1 MVLGLTGGSGTGKS
15 TASKYFESKGF
26 LVVDSDKIAH
36 KVCTKGEECMAE
48 ITKAF
53 GEAVADADGNLNRAV
68 MREIVFKDEEKL
80 KLLNAITHKYI
91 VRENINIIEEN
102 ENKNIV
108 LDAPLLFEAGLG
120 KVCTK
125 TLCVLSDMEKRAHRI
140 VARDGISVENALA
153 RLSCQPDDEFY
164 ISRCDYVVYNNG
176 TEQEFL
182 GKLDLIFGGLN
193 EI

>member
-36 KVCTKGEECMAE
+36 KVCTKGEKCMDE
-48 ITKAF
+48 IAQAF
-53 GEAVADADGNLNRAV
+53 GEGVKDAHGNLNRAV
-68 MREIVFKDEEKL
+68 MREIVFKDKEKL

-102 ENKNIV
+102 RDKNIV

-120 KVCTK
+120 EVCTK
-125 TLCVLSDMEKRAHRI
+125 TLGVLSDMEKRARRI
-140 VARDGISVENALA
+140 VLRDGITMENATA
-153 RLSCQPDDEFY
+153 RLASQPEDEFY

-176 TEQEFL
+176 SEKELTDQ
-182 GKLDLIFGGLN
+182 LDLIFGGFDG
-193 EI
+193 I